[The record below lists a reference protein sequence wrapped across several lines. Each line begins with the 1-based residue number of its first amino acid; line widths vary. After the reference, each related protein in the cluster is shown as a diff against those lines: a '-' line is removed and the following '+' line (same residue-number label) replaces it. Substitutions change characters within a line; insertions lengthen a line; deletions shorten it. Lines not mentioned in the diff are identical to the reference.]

1 MKKILTILILISI
14 NLYPITQNEDGW
26 TALMYA
32 SLFGYIEIVKE
43 LIKAGVDIKDRYGD
57 TALDWA
63 KDEGHNDIVELLRN
77 SN

>member
-26 TALMYA
+26 TALMHA

-43 LIKAGVDIKDRYGD
+43 LIKAGANLNIQDVDGE
-57 TALDWA
+57 TALDRA
-63 KDEGHNDIVELLRN
+63 KEKGFDDIVEFL
-77 SN
+77 SK